1 MNREIVVKKEVG
13 VGVGTIAFVILF
25 VLKLLG
31 EIDMSWFWVL
41 TSWIWVP
48 VLVLLSAMAL
58 VMGFVLIVGII
69 GALVSK

>member
-31 EIDMSWFWVL
+31 EIDMNWFWVL